1 MNTKSTCGNT
11 VTPNVSFPSSTFETV
26 NWRFICSGAKWT
38 ANTSTKY
45 LVQDTWSETNA
56 PCFCT
61 HLSNHVVGVAKV
73 EGARPVEVAALD
85 LEIAHLLRGVG
96 RQEDIHLC
104 LQLDDR
110 RFLGSEEQ
118 VARVRAIPSEDLPP
132 VVHAKYL
139 LRFKNVPLSGDAELL
154 AMFDGSTRVCWQRAC

>member
-1 MNTKSTCGNT
+1 ML
-11 VTPNVSFPSSTFETV
+11 PVSV
-26 NWRFICSGAKWT
+26 
-38 ANTSTKY
+38 
-45 LVQDTWSETNA
+45 L
-56 PCFCT
+56 CT

-118 VARVRAIPSEDLPP
+118 IA
-132 VVHAKYL
+132 
-139 LRFKNVPLSGDAELL
+139 
-154 AMFDGSTRVCWQRAC
+154 